1 MGFYRCFISS
11 SNVIHIQEESGFYVR
26 SRTEHLMKFFQR
38 ALLKIT
44 FRLKPLEGVSVSSD
58 GDAPFEGRKE
68 DVWIESEF
76 LKDSTAVATGTAYIH
91 CRAELRISLWLRISE
106 STRNHPRKRAD
117 PNNIN

>member
-1 MGFYRCFISS
+1 MIFKKNLIDIKSMGFYRCFISS

-58 GDAPFEGRKE
+58 GDAPDEDLLRRKKGRR
-68 DVWIESEF
+68 
-76 LKDSTAVATGTAYIH
+76 L
-91 CRAELRISLWLRISE
+91 
-106 STRNHPRKRAD
+106 D
-117 PNNIN
+117 PK

>member
-44 FRLKPLEGVSVSSD
+44 FKLKPLERVSVS
-58 GDAPFEGRKE
+58 DAPDEDLLRRKKGRR
-68 DVWIESEF
+68 
-76 LKDSTAVATGTAYIH
+76 L
-91 CRAELRISLWLRISE
+91 
-106 STRNHPRKRAD
+106 D
-117 PNNIN
+117 PK